1 MTVSPPADYL
11 AAGDRLQ
18 DRYTVLREIGRG
30 GFSIVY
36 AARDERVGADVALKL
51 LVPPP
56 AVARQAKERMRRE
69 VHAVRALAHR
79 HIAQVHDFV
88 EDGPRAFVV
97 MELVNGPDLAV
108 RVREKGPLGADEAA
122 RVAAQIAEALSLAHA
137 GGILHR
143 DVKPSNIL
151 LEQGGRACLAD
162 FGSAKLQGMVSMT
175 QTGGLPGTLD
185 FIAPEL
191 PAGARPD
198 ARADVYSLGL
208 TLHVAVTG
216 QLPRRGSA
224 LLPPPAAAAGHHPR
238 ELRADVP
245 AWLDAIVARATAAR
259 PSDRFTSAELLA
271 EALIARDAAVLPALV
286 DGARV
291 VGTRCVECGSDDAGP
306 SGLCAACVLACR
318 WAPMPRSLYAVAAT
332 MVAAGTAAATVA
344 PPLLVVSPI
353 AAGLLLW
360 AGQRRARG
368 PSRLPRRAVRRVAS
382 GLAALRP
389 GAARRLLADIVAV
402 TDAVYPALRRTTGAA
417 LDDDISAFLGHAGD
431 AARELAEVDEL
442 LATLE
447 HGREADAAAH
457 EEWTDALGLTERRRD
472 ALVHRMLDT
481 IARLARAGHHA
492 ARAGAAAGDP
502 LVEMGR
508 ELEAALTEHAEAMR
522 EVEDAL
528 RTEPVPAR

>member
-1 MTVSPPADYL
+1 MTASSPADYL

-18 DRYTVLREIGRG
+18 DRYTILREIGRG
-30 GFSIVY
+30 GFSVVY

-56 AVARQAKERMRRE
+56 AVARQAQERMRRE

-108 RVREKGPLGADEAA
+108 RVRDQGPLGADETA
-122 RVAAQIAEALSLAHA
+122 RIGAQVAEALGLAHA
-137 GGILHR
+137 RGILHR

-151 LEQGGRACLAD
+151 LDGAGRACLAD

-191 PAGARPD
+191 LAGSRPD
-198 ARADVYSLGL
+198 PRADVYSLGL
-208 TLHVAVTG
+208 TLHVAATG

-224 LLPPPAAAAGHHPR
+224 LLPPPASAGGHRPR
-238 ELRADVP
+238 DVRP
-245 AWLDAIVARATAAR
+245 DIPPWLDAIVARATAAR
-259 PSDRFTSAELLA
+259 PSERFTSAALLA
-271 EALIARDAAVLPALV
+271 EALIARDAAVLPAAS
-286 DGARV
+286 GAPLSAA
-291 VGTRCVECGSDDAGP
+291 RCTACSAEEAGA
-306 SGLCAACVLACR
+306 SGLCRACALARR
-318 WAPMPRSLYAVAAT
+318 WVPLPLSLYV
-332 MVAAGTAAATVA
+332 VAAGMVVAGAAASAAV
-344 PPLLVVSPI
+344 PSLLFVSPVL
-353 AAGLLLW
+353 AGLLISE
-360 AGQRRARG
+360 GQRQYRG
-368 PSRLPRRAVRRVAS
+368 RTLAGWLTGGEVRS
-382 GLAALRP
+382 TLAALRP
-389 GAARRLLADIVAV
+389 GAARLLLADVVSV
-402 TDAVYPALRRTTGAA
+402 TDAVYPALRRTGGAG
-417 LDDDISAFLGHAGD
+417 LDREIAAFLGHACD
-431 AARELAEVDEL
+431 AARELTEVDEL

-447 HGREADAAAH
+447 HGRDADPGAH
-457 EEWTDALGLTERRRD
+457 AEWTDALGLTERRRD
-472 ALVHRMLDT
+472 ALVQRMLET

-492 ARAGAAAGDP
+492 ARAEAAGGAP

-508 ELEAALTEHAEAMR
+508 ELEVALEEHAAAMR

-528 RTEPVPAR
+528 RREPLPAS